1 MRPFSGTCS
10 FLTLDLSHL
19 TFSAYSLH
27 LSSHLLSSPPT
38 FSFPIIHLKLI
49 GGHELQD
56 IMCYPNSSLLI
67 PYKKLY
73 IQTSKLDM
81 QRQTSDLDFRTFF
94 TLSTKP
100 DFPEY
105 SLAVDSK
112 IEASSFKEKQ
122 WPLCSRLLQISF
134 SRTLNS
140 MP

>member
-1 MRPFSGTCS
+1 
-10 FLTLDLSHL
+10 
-19 TFSAYSLH
+19 
-27 LSSHLLSSPPT
+27 
-38 FSFPIIHLKLI
+38 
-49 GGHELQD
+49 
-56 IMCYPNSSLLI
+56 MCYPNSSLLI

-100 DFPEY
+100 DFQEY

-122 WPLCSRLLQISF
+122 
-134 SRTLNS
+134 
-140 MP
+140 